1 MSDRDLWIP
10 LSVRSKVAT
19 AIATANPA
27 NYGDTTLEWARAEAA
42 CEALTPFILSLV
54 DAPESAITKPA
65 NNRDGLEDRRG

>member
-10 LSVRSKVAT
+10 LSVRAKVAT

-54 DAPESAITKPA
+54 DAPESAVTKPA
-65 NNRDGLEDRRG
+65 NNRDSLEDRRG